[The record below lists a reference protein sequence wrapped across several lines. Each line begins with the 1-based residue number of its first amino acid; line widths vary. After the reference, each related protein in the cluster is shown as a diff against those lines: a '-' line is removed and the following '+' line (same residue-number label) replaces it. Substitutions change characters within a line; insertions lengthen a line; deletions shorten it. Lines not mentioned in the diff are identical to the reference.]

1 MKKMQIKG
9 SELKQIVQEEL
20 DNLMLD
26 EGFADWAMAA
36 GRKIGSAFSG
46 TDKPDAPLA
55 KPDEPTGKEPLDP
68 TESPVQAL
76 GQTAIKQAAKD
87 KKFYGAKPGAQK
99 THSAAMDTYHN
110 APDDRT
116 RFDAVNTSRT
126 ARGKDP
132 RQWGDTTAG
141 KFQGRMGF
149 DMGSKEH
156 DAYTQ
161 DMIAT
166 TGGAFRDP
174 DDPAP
179 ASDPNALAAAN
190 ARLNAYRSG
199 QGGYGAKSASTPAA
213 HRVQES
219 TQIKGSELKQVV
231 KEELTNLI
239 KEGPAVRAVRQ
250 AIGSDKDKRKAD
262 RIRDR
267 YTQRTAGQP
276 AVGLGGTP
284 GDLEAATVAAL
295 ASRASQGEGWHGE
308 MIPEALKQIV
318 QEELTKLI
326 KEGGAMGHYIPN
338 LITPA
343 GDTPEDIAKQML
355 ESGQVITDETAT
367 EAALNA
373 GVLDDDL
380 PDFVDAI
387 IEILQDEDWESQVW
401 KDASAQRGT
410 QRPPHRPR
418 MTNVE
423 KAPESAAW
431 KRRKAMHASEM
442 TRLKGEK

>member
-1 MKKMQIKG
+1 MKKMKIKG

-26 EGFADWAMAA
+26 EGFGDWAMAA

-87 KKFYGAKPGAQK
+87 KKFYGDKPDAQK
-99 THSAAMDTYHN
+99 AHSAAMDTYHN

-132 RQWGDTTAG
+132 RQWGDTAGG

-149 DMGSKEH
+149 GRGSKEH

-161 DMIAT
+161 DVIAT
-166 TGGAFRDP
+166 TGGPFRDP

-179 ASDPNALAAAN
+179 ASDPKALAAAN

-199 QGGYGAKSASTPAA
+199 QGGYGAKSGFTPAG
-213 HRVQES
+213 HHLQES
-219 TQIKGSELKQVV
+219 TQIKGSELKQ
-231 KEELTNLI
+231 
-239 KEGPAVRAVRQ
+239 
-250 AIGSDKDKRKAD
+250 
-262 RIRDR
+262 
-267 YTQRTAGQP
+267 
-276 AVGLGGTP
+276 
-284 GDLEAATVAAL
+284 
-295 ASRASQGEGWHGE
+295 
-308 MIPEALKQIV
+308 IV
-318 QEELTKLI
+318 QEELTKLLS
-326 KEGGAMGHYIPN
+326 EGDNPWGPYDADADEWYEYRHMADQDMWHQPAHSGHLVSPG
-338 LITPA
+338 
-343 GDTPEDIAKQML
+343 GDTPEDIAKQMI
-355 ESGQVITDETAT
+355 ESGVSVTDETASD
-367 EAALNA
+367 AALNA

-387 IEILQDEDWESQVW
+387 TMSAEELQPQ
-401 KDASAQRGT
+401 G
-410 QRPPHRPR
+410 
-418 MTNVE
+418 NF
-423 KAPESAAW
+423 
-431 KRRKAMHASEM
+431 
-442 TRLKGEK
+442 